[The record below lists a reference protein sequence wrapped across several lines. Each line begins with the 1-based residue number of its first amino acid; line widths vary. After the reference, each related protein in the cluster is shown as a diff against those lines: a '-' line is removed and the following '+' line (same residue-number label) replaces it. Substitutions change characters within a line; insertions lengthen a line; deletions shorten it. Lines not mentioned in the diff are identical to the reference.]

1 MNVIGYGLSYTNR
14 KKYEGGNK
22 DRVIS
27 LVYCR
32 YNGLNKENN
41 DAKNSVVKCCQ
52 METSVLIGVSVES
65 RELRRLVKR
74 G

>member
-1 MNVIGYGLSYTNR
+1 MNFIGYGLSYTNR

-41 DAKNSVVKCCQ
+41 ECQKIMWSNVVKWKLLC
-52 METSVLIGVSVES
+52 
-65 RELRRLVKR
+65 
-74 G
+74 